1 MILSLAGLFG
11 AAFVAATLFPFN
23 SEVLFVGLQIADMA
37 PVWVLI
43 AVASVGNTLGTFV
56 NYWMGLR
63 LEEAGAHRWMRLSED
78 QFARAHRWWDRWG
91 FWSLLL
97 SWLPVLDLTTVVAGA
112 MRMPLL
118 PFVLIVGLAK
128 TLRYVG
134 LAAITAGLFG

>member
-1 MILSLAGLFG
+1 MALSLASLFG

-23 SEVLFVGLQIADMA
+23 SEVLFVGLQVTDMA
-37 PVWVLI
+37 PIWVLV

-63 LEEAGAHRWMRLSED
+63 LEGAGAHRWMRLSED
-78 QFARAHRWWDRWG
+78 QFARAQGWWDRWG

-97 SWLPVLDLTTVVAGA
+97 SWLPVLDLTTVIAGA

-118 PFVLIVGLAK
+118 PFALIAGLAK

-134 LAAITAGLFG
+134 LAAITAGVFG